1 MKEKQKTKQDY
12 QTPQV
17 EVYGLSADSEMLAQ
31 SPLVQPGGGSGGS
44 VTIVPLSPDD
54 DDTEISGAK
63 KMTVW
68 EE

>member
-1 MKEKQKTKQDY
+1 MNKKTKRRAYVKPDTQLYALGD
-12 QTPQV
+12 
-17 EVYGLSADSEMLAQ
+17 GCDILAQ
-31 SPLVQPGGGSGGS
+31 SPLVQPGGGNGGS